1 MRRKT
6 PTRRRAQAP
15 ATKQDIALLMDSIGK
30 HYDATERWKN
40 EMLAW
45 KEEILRHFDVK
56 CEELTHN
63 FQGALTDKISV
74 HDVHLKRHDGEIHT
88 IRMHVGMR

>member
-1 MRRKT
+1 MLKKQKPLR
-6 PTRRRAQAP
+6 PSSAP
-15 ATKQDIALLMDSIGK
+15 ATKEDIALLMDSIGK
-30 HYDATERWKN
+30 HYDATERWK
-40 EMLAW
+40 
-45 KEEILRHFDVK
+45 EEIIRHFDVK

-74 HDVHLKRHDGEIHT
+74 HDVHLQRHDGEIHA